1 MTFSDWVINEIAFPN
16 FLKKKFRVH
25 KDYLELYWILT
36 EAGKKQIGGRPE
48 LLRKLHHQCVQE
60 GEEVKKKFG
69 GISIR
74 VDTTESMVSSNR
86 VEVKISFEQMN
97 PQISDQLQLAGWD
110 VKIS

>member
-48 LLRKLHHQCVQE
+48 LLRKLHHQ
-60 GEEVKKKFG
+60 
-69 GISIR
+69 
-74 VDTTESMVSSNR
+74 
-86 VEVKISFEQMN
+86 
-97 PQISDQLQLAGWD
+97 
-110 VKIS
+110 